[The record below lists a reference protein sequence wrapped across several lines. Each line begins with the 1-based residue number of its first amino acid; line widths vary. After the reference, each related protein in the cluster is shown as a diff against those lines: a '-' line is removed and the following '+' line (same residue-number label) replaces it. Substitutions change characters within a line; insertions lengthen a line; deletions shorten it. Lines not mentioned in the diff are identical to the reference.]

1 MENPTFTQFMNRTYY
16 YQFQLSPYEF
26 LARLGISKYV
36 QTLLDLSVTVGRPEA
51 IINKQQ
57 KEDIHTDLIA
67 NFVNFVCMFLDI
79 LELDNLQQLTRTFS
93 WMFRFPPDIR
103 MPWDMRN
110 LPIIVI
116 LGFRGILKHIKVLLY
131 DQKYFT
137 CLHKQLYV
145 YT

>member
-1 MENPTFTQFMNRTYY
+1 M
-16 YQFQLSPYEF
+16 
-26 LARLGISKYV
+26 
-36 QTLLDLSVTVGRPEA
+36 QTLVDLSVTVGWPEA

-57 KEDIHTDLIA
+57 KEDIHTDLIE
-67 NFVNFVCMFLDI
+67 NFVNFVCMVFDI
-79 LELDNLQQLTRTFS
+79 LELGNLQQLARTFS
-93 WMFRFPPDIR
+93 WMFRFPLDIR

>member
-1 MENPTFTQFMNRTYY
+1 MPPEIDHTWTAIN
-16 YQFQLSPYEF
+16 SIHSES
-26 LARLGISKYV
+26 SKS
-36 QTLLDLSVTVGRPEA
+36 LE
-51 IINKQQ
+51 
-57 KEDIHTDLIA
+57 TDLTYV
-67 NFVNFVCMFLDI
+67 FDI
-79 LELDNLQQLTRTFS
+79 LELGNLQQLTRAFS

-116 LGFRGILKHIKVLLY
+116 LGFGGILKHIKVLLY